1 MKKELKIIRSKLTCG
16 ITQNKRFYIL
26 IPFLE
31 MSKKN
36 IYIHINVLQLKYI
49 TYLCAIY
56 SSRDR
61 SVHMQ
66 TCWKHVHGVIIIT
79 PAWSGQ
85 KEFLFQ
91 HSSFNSWKLNRLLNS
106 ILVKC
111 VNYFLSAVNTWL
123 HICIYSL
130 IQTRSLAKYVFRF
143 HLLRIRFF
151 NFCQR

>member
-1 MKKELKIIRSKLTCG
+1 MWYNTKQTILYFDTFSWNVCKKK
-16 ITQNKRFYIL
+16 
-26 IPFLE
+26 
-31 MSKKN
+31 
-36 IYIHINVLQLKYI
+36 YIHINILQLKYI
-49 TYLCAIY
+49 TYLCTIY

-111 VNYFLSAVNTWL
+111 VNYVYYFLSAVNTWL
-123 HICIYSL
+123 HIYIFINTDSIFGEICIPFSFVANSFFF
-130 IQTRSLAKYVFRF
+130 TSANGKYTISF
-143 HLLRIRFF
+143 
-151 NFCQR
+151 